1 MKNFAFRLIMLLFT
15 FFLSVPIFA
24 QENSVEI
31 REKRIDFG
39 EVTEGT
45 VVEKT
50 FEIINRN
57 EIPLIIHDIAVTC
70 GCTVPEWTKEPVK
83 MGEKKL
89 IKVRFDTNGK
99 AGRQNKSITLLTNAK
114 QSKIALLLTGIVLP
128 KP

>member
-1 MKNFAFRLIMLLFT
+1 
-15 FFLSVPIFA
+15 
-24 QENSVEI
+24 
-31 REKRIDFG
+31 
-39 EVTEGT
+39 
-45 VVEKT
+45 
-50 FEIINRN
+50 
-57 EIPLIIHDIAVTC
+57 
-70 GCTVPEWTKEPVK
+70 